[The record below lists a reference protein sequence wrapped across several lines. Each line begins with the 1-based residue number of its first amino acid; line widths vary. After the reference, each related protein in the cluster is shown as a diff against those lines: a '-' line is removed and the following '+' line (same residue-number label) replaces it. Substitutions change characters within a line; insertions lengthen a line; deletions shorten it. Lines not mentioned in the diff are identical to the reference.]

1 MHEILHLIYEM
12 APFLL
17 LGFFLAGLIHAFVP
31 KTLYTKYLSK
41 PTWKSVV
48 SATLIG
54 IPTPLCS
61 CGVIPTAMSL
71 RKKGASRGATVSF
84 LIATP
89 QTGIDALMATYS
101 LMGLPFAI
109 VRFAAAIITA
119 LFGGIMVNT
128 FTAQTAENT
137 EVEQLECGC
146 CCHHHHHES
155 HCHPTFWSR
164 LREALRFGFVEMVE
178 DIGKW
183 LIIGLIIA
191 GVITLCIPD
200 NFFTIFQGNTLLSS
214 LSVMLLIL
222 PMYLCATSGIPIAVA
237 LMLKGLSP
245 GAALVL
251 LMVGPA
257 CNMASLII
265 TGKVLGKR
273 ALIVYILSIIISALV
288 MAHIV
293 DYALPASWFSVLNSD
308 MSHHEHHHHFHTLNL
323 LSTIVMVGLLVH
335 AVVRKVLRKRH
346 SCAEHH

>member
-17 LGFFLAGLIHAFVP
+17 LGFFLAGLIHAFIP
-31 KTLYTKYLSK
+31 KSLYVKYLSASD
-41 PTWKSVV
+41 WRSVV
-48 SATLIG
+48 CATLFG
-54 IPTPLCS
+54 IPIPLCS

-109 VRFAAAIITA
+109 MRFVSALATA

-128 FTAQTAENT
+128 FASKQADEETHE
-137 EVEQLECGC
+137 EELHCEC

-155 HCHPTFWSR
+155 HCHPT
-164 LREALRFGFVEMVE
+164 LLTKLKEALRFGFVEMVQ

-183 LIIGLIIA
+183 LVVGLLIA
-191 GVITLCIPD
+191 GVITLYVPD
-200 NFFTIFQGNTLLSS
+200 NFFTIFQGNTLVSS
-214 LSVMLLIL
+214 LSVILLIL

-273 ALIVYILSIIISALV
+273 ALLVYIASIIVSALLF
-288 MAHIV
+288 AHTI
-293 DYALPASWFSVLNSD
+293 DHLLPHEWFANVTNSA
-308 MSHHEHHHHFHTLNL
+308 HHEHHHHSDL
-323 LSTIVMVGLLVH
+323 LGVLSAVAMMGLLINA
-335 AVVRKVLRKRH
+335 AVQKVRHKHTAHK
-346 SCAEHH
+346 

>member
-128 FTAQTAENT
+128 FTAQTAENA

-164 LREALRFGFVEMVE
+164 LREALRVGFVEMVE
-178 DIGKW
+178 DLGKW

-245 GAALVL
+245 GDALVL

-273 ALIVYILSIIISALV
+273 ALIVYIVSIIISALTFACV
-288 MAHIV
+288 V
-293 DYALPASWFSVLNSD
+293 DYLLPHEWFTQVMRGEL
-308 MSHHEHHHHFHTLNL
+308 HAHHHHDLWVNQL
-323 LSTIVMVGLLVH
+323 CAVVMIALLVY
-335 AVVRKVLRKRH
+335 AGWRKCLRMYRL
-346 SCAEHH
+346 

>member
-31 KTLYTKYLSK
+31 KALYAKYLSASD
-41 PTWKSVV
+41 WRSVV
-48 SATLIG
+48 YATLFG
-54 IPTPLCS
+54 IPIPLCS

-89 QTGIDALMATYS
+89 QTGVDALMATYS

-109 VRFAAAIITA
+109 IRFVSAIVTA
-119 LFGGIMVNT
+119 LFSGIMVNT
-128 FTAQTAENT
+128 FASPST
-137 EVEQLECGC
+137 EETQEDSDLTCDC

-155 HCHPTFWSR
+155 HCHPTLWSKF
-164 LREALRFGFVEMVE
+164 REALRFGFVEMVQ

-183 LIIGLIIA
+183 LIVGLLIA
-191 GVITLCIPD
+191 GIITLCVPD
-200 NFFTIFQGNTLLSS
+200 NFFTVLQGNTLLSS
-214 LSVMLLIL
+214 LGVILLVL

-265 TGKVLGKR
+265 TGKVLGR
-273 ALIVYILSIIISALV
+273 RTLIIYIVSIILSALIFAYGIDHLLPREWFTSALSH
-288 MAHIV
+288 AH
-293 DYALPASWFSVLNSD
+293 A
-308 MSHHEHHHHFHTLNL
+308 EHHHHAGIIPI
-323 LSTIVMVGLLVH
+323 LSTIIMAGLLIH
-335 AVVRKVLRKRH
+335 AAIRKLF
-346 SCAEHH
+346 

>member
-17 LGFFLAGLIHAFVP
+17 LGFFLAGLIHAFIP
-31 KTLYTKYLSK
+31 KTLYAKYLSASN
-41 PTWKSVV
+41 WRSVIY
-48 SATLIG
+48 ATLIG
-54 IPTPLCS
+54 IPIPLCS

-89 QTGIDALMATYS
+89 QTGVDALMATYS

-109 VRFAAAIITA
+109 VRFISALVTA
-119 LFGGIMVNT
+119 LFGGLMVNS
-128 FTAQTAENT
+128 FASPSANKEDGEEAEH
-137 EVEQLECGC
+137 LHCDC
-146 CCHHHHHES
+146 CCSHHHHES
-155 HCHPTFWSR
+155 HCHPTLLSR
-164 LREALRFGFVEMVE
+164 LREAFRFGFVEMVE

-183 LIIGLIIA
+183 LIVGLIIA
-191 GVITLCIPD
+191 GLITLYMPND
-200 NFFTIFQGNTLLSS
+200 FFTMFQGNTLLSS
-214 LSVMLLIL
+214 LGVILLVL

-273 ALIVYILSIIISALV
+273 ALIVYIVSIILSALV
-288 MAHIV
+288 FAYGIDHL
-293 DYALPASWFSVLNSD
+293 LPREWFTDFLKS
-308 MSHHEHHHHFHTLNL
+308 SHHEHHHEGTLSI
-323 LSTIVMVGLLVH
+323 LSTIIMAGLLVN
-335 AVVRKVLRKRH
+335 AVIRKMINRRK
-346 SCAEHH
+346 

>member
-31 KTLYTKYLSK
+31 KALYAKYLSASD
-41 PTWKSVV
+41 WRSVV
-48 SATLIG
+48 YATLFG
-54 IPTPLCS
+54 IPIPLCS

-89 QTGIDALMATYS
+89 QTGVDALMATYS

-109 VRFAAAIITA
+109 IRFVSAIVTA
-119 LFGGIMVNT
+119 LFSGIMVNT
-128 FTAQTAENT
+128 FAAPSAEENQ
-137 EVEQLECGC
+137 EDSDLHCDC

-155 HCHPTFWSR
+155 HCHPTLRSKF
-164 LREALRFGFVEMVE
+164 REALRFGFVEMVQ

-183 LIIGLIIA
+183 LIVGLLIA
-191 GVITLCIPD
+191 GLITLCVPD
-200 NFFTIFQGNTLLSS
+200 DFFTVLQGNTLLSS
-214 LSVMLLIL
+214 LGVILLVL

-273 ALIVYILSIIISALV
+273 ALIVYIASIILSALLF
-288 MAHIV
+288 AHAI
-293 DYALPASWFSVLNSD
+293 DLLLPQEWFRQVLNTNQ
-308 MSHHEHHHHFHTLNL
+308 HHHHHHDDLL
-323 LSTIVMVGLLVH
+323 GMLSTIAMLGLLLNA
-335 AVVRKVLRKRH
+335 AVLKLKHRG
-346 SCAEHH
+346 HHHG

>member
-128 FTAQTAENT
+128 FTAQTAENA

-178 DIGKW
+178 DLGKW

-245 GAALVL
+245 GDALVL

-273 ALIVYILSIIISALV
+273 ALIVYIVSIIISALTFACV
-288 MAHIV
+288 V
-293 DYALPASWFSVLNSD
+293 DYLLPHEWFTQVMRGEL
-308 MSHHEHHHHFHTLNL
+308 HAHHHHDLWVNQL
-323 LSTIVMVGLLVH
+323 CAVVMIALLVY
-335 AVVRKVLRKRH
+335 AGWRKCLRMYRL
-346 SCAEHH
+346 

>member
-31 KTLYTKYLSK
+31 KALYAKYLSASD
-41 PTWKSVV
+41 WRSVV
-48 SATLIG
+48 YATLFG
-54 IPTPLCS
+54 IPIPLCS

-84 LIATP
+84 LSATP
-89 QTGIDALMATYS
+89 QTGVDALMATYS

-109 VRFAAAIITA
+109 TRFVAALFTA
-119 LFGGIMVNT
+119 LFSGIMVNT
-128 FTAQTAENT
+128 FASPST
-137 EVEQLECGC
+137 EETQEDSDLTCDC

-155 HCHPTFWSR
+155 HCHPTLWSKF
-164 LREALRFGFVEMVE
+164 LEALRFGFVEMVQ

-183 LIIGLIIA
+183 LIVGLLIA
-191 GVITLCIPD
+191 GLITLCVPD
-200 NFFTIFQGNTLLSS
+200 DFFTVLQGNTLLSS
-214 LSVMLLIL
+214 LGVILLVL

-251 LMVGPA
+251 LMVGPE

-273 ALIVYILSIIISALV
+273 ALIVYIASIIFSALLF
-288 MAHIV
+288 AHAI
-293 DYALPASWFSVLNSD
+293 DLLLPQEWFNQVLNTNQ
-308 MSHHEHHHHFHTLNL
+308 HHHHHHDDLL
-323 LSTIVMVGLLVH
+323 GMLSTIAMLGLLLNA
-335 AVVRKVLRKRH
+335 AVLKLRHRG
-346 SCAEHH
+346 HHHG

>member
-1 MHEILHLIYEM
+1 
-12 APFLL
+12 
-17 LGFFLAGLIHAFVP
+17 
-31 KTLYTKYLSK
+31 
-41 PTWKSVV
+41 
-48 SATLIG
+48 
-54 IPTPLCS
+54 
-61 CGVIPTAMSL
+61 MSL

-109 VRFAAAIITA
+109 IRFVAALFTA
-119 LFGGIMVNT
+119 LFCGSMVNT
-128 FTAQTAENT
+128 FAKVTPEEEATAHEHMD
-137 EVEQLECGC
+137 CHC
-146 CCHHHHHES
+146 CCHHHHHDS

-164 LREALRFGFVEMVE
+164 LREALRYGFVEMVE

-183 LIIGLIIA
+183 LVIGLVIA
-191 GVITLCIPD
+191 GLITLYVPND
-200 NFFTIFQGNTLLSS
+200 FFTAVQDSTLMSS
-214 LSVMLLIL
+214 LAVILLVI

-273 ALIVYILSIIISALV
+273 ALIVYIVSIILSALLF
-288 MAHIV
+288 AHAI
-293 DYALPASWFSVLNSD
+293 DLLLPQEWFNQVLNTNQ
-308 MSHHEHHHHFHTLNL
+308 HHHHHHDDLL
-323 LSTIVMVGLLVH
+323 GMLSTIAMLSLLINA
-335 AVVRKVLRKRH
+335 AVLKLRHRG
-346 SCAEHH
+346 HHHG

>member
-31 KTLYTKYLSK
+31 KSLYSRYLS
-41 PTWKSVV
+41 TSDWRSVFT
-48 SATLIG
+48 ATLIG
-54 IPTPLCS
+54 IPIPLCS

-89 QTGIDALMATYS
+89 QTGVDALMATYS

-109 VRFAAAIITA
+109 VRFVSAIITA
-119 LFGGIMVNT
+119 LFGGTMVNH
-128 FTAQTAENT
+128 FSCKERDAHDADEH
-137 EVEQLECGC
+137 LDCDC

-155 HCHPTFWSR
+155 HCHPTLASK
-164 LREALRFGFVEMVE
+164 LREALRYGFVEMVE

-183 LIIGLIIA
+183 LVVGLIVA
-191 GVITLCIPD
+191 GLITLWVPD
-200 NFFTIFQGNTLLSS
+200 DFFTVFQGNTLLSS
-214 LSVMLLIL
+214 LSVILLVL
-222 PMYLCATSGIPIAVA
+222 PMYVCATSGIPIAVA

-273 ALIVYILSIIISALV
+273 ALIVYIVSIIISALTFACV
-288 MAHIV
+288 V
-293 DYALPASWFSVLNSD
+293 DYLLPHEWFTQIHGEL
-308 MSHHEHHHHFHTLNL
+308 HAHHHHDLWLNQL
-323 LSTIVMVGLLVH
+323 CAVIMGMLLVY
-335 AVVRKVLRKRH
+335 AGWRKFHKH
-346 SCAEHH
+346 

>member
-31 KTLYTKYLSK
+31 KTLYAKYLSASN
-41 PTWKSVV
+41 WRSVV
-48 SATLIG
+48 YATLIG
-54 IPTPLCS
+54 IPIPLCS

-89 QTGIDALMATYS
+89 QTGVDALMATYS

-109 VRFAAAIITA
+109 VRFISALITA

-128 FTAQTAENT
+128 LAPQTTDEEAEAT
-137 EVEQLECGC
+137 EELHCDC

-155 HCHPTFWSR
+155 HCHPTLLSR

-183 LIIGLIIA
+183 LIVGLIIA
-191 GVITLCIPD
+191 GLITIYMPD
-200 NFFTIFQGNTLLSS
+200 DFFTVFQGNTLLSS
-214 LSVMLLIL
+214 LSVILLVL

-273 ALIVYILSIIISALV
+273 ALIVYIASIILSALV
-288 MAHIV
+288 FAYGI
-293 DYALPASWFSVLNSD
+293 DLLLPREWFTDFLKS
-308 MSHHEHHHHFHTLNL
+308 SHHEHHHEGILSI
-323 LSTIVMVGLLVH
+323 LSTIIMAGLLVN
-335 AVVRKVLRKRH
+335 AVIRKMINRRK
-346 SCAEHH
+346 

>member
-17 LGFFLAGLIHAFVP
+17 LGFFLAGLFHAFIP
-31 KTLYTKYLSK
+31 STLYTRYLSSRN
-41 PTWKSVV
+41 WRSVV
-48 SATLIG
+48 YATLIG
-54 IPTPLCS
+54 IPLPLCS

-71 RKKGASRGATVSF
+71 RKKGASHGATVSF

-101 LMGLPFAI
+101 LMGLPFAV
-109 VRFAAAIITA
+109 VRFVSAIVTA

-128 FTAQTAENT
+128 FTKQTAAT
-137 EVEQLECGC
+137 EAEAETLHCDC
-146 CCHHHHHES
+146 CCHHHHHDS
-155 HCHPTFWSR
+155 HCHPTLLSR
-164 LREALRFGFVEMVE
+164 LREALRYGFVEMVE

-183 LIIGLIIA
+183 LVVGLIIA
-191 GVITLCIPD
+191 GVITLCVPD
-200 NFFTIFQGNTLLSS
+200 NFFTALQGNTLLSA
-214 LSVMLLIL
+214 LGVILLVL

-265 TGKVLGKR
+265 TGKGLGKR
-273 ALIVYILSIIISALV
+273 ALIVYMISIIFSALV
-288 MAHIV
+288 FAHVV
-293 DYALPASWFSVLNSD
+293 DYMLPREWFSTLVNTE
-308 MSHHEHHHHFHTLNL
+308 HHGHHHHAHWINIV
-323 LSTIVMVGLLVH
+323 STIAVVGLLIN
-335 AVVRKVLRKRH
+335 AWVRRKLNCLRSKK
-346 SCAEHH
+346 